1 MRILHPG
8 EARLHETQGLFLF
21 LVYFHSQWK
30 EPLELGQERKA
41 DGHQVI
47 YHWVLT
53 ILATDWHNVMW
64 QHGCLAAFC
73 GSQAS
78 VCRFSFSW
86 NSTSLSPAQATI
98 QMWLRIP
105 RLRKR
110 ICFLM
115 LTPTC
120 LISYIMITQTP
131 YILLIVNWPSSHR
144 KFKVLG
150 HLIYFKSRL
159 VNTWNRNWM
168 SKKDIGHDA
177 VNLQA
182 KTDSNSMPKM
192 RPVLSCD
199 SDTSE
204 SVTKLL
210 VSLGF
215 LTLTISIL
223 QG

>member
-1 MRILHPG
+1 
-8 EARLHETQGLFLF
+8 
-21 LVYFHSQWK
+21 
-30 EPLELGQERKA
+30 
-41 DGHQVI
+41 
-47 YHWVLT
+47 
-53 ILATDWHNVMW
+53 
-64 QHGCLAAFC
+64 
-73 GSQAS
+73 
-78 VCRFSFSW
+78 
-86 NSTSLSPAQATI
+86 
-98 QMWLRIP
+98 
-105 RLRKR
+105 
-110 ICFLM
+110 
-115 LTPTC
+115 
-120 LISYIMITQTP
+120 
-131 YILLIVNWPSSHR
+131 
-144 KFKVLG
+144 
-150 HLIYFKSRL
+150 
-159 VNTWNRNWM
+159 M